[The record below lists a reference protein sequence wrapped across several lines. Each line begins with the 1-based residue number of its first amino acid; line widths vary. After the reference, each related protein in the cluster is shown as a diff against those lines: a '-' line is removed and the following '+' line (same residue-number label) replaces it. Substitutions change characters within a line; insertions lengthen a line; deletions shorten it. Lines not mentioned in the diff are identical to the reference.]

1 MSIRSQKTSR
11 MHTVPRS
18 YLEAFSAP
26 SPERR
31 VASVWRFDRVS
42 GEAKKVGVRDT
53 EVVRG
58 IYTVFRDD
66 GTPDAGIEEVLCH
79 AEGAFC
85 NIRDRLRSR
94 VQPSGEEWSG
104 LARFVAAQLL
114 RTPRSLQFMRDLL
127 NGKGETYE
135 PDSPQRAMLPLI
147 NLAARRLGRMRGMLA
162 YNDSPF
168 PLLTSDNPVATW
180 RTAMEGVRCGIDL
193 RKPDVVVS
201 CPLAPEV
208 IFTAYQTPE
217 SLDATMREE
226 IGGERTRGTNY
237 RVNVQIGTLP
247 TDEVKRLNFICVT
260 NAHRYVYASY
270 NDEAL
275 RNFLTNRFFGQRP
288 GSRISF

>member
-53 EVVRG
+53 EVVRD

-85 NIRDRLRSR
+85 AIRDRLRSR
-94 VQPSGEEWSG
+94 LQPHGEEWGG

-127 NGKGETYE
+127 DDKGETYE
-135 PDSPQRAMLPLI
+135 PDSPQRAMLLLI
-147 NLAARRLGRMRGMLA
+147 NLAARRLGRMRGMVV

-180 RTAMEGVRCGIDL
+180 RTAREGVRCGIDL
-193 RKPDVVVS
+193 RVPNVVVS

-217 SLDATMREE
+217 SLAATMREE
-226 IGGERTRGTNY
+226 VGGERTRGTNY
-237 RVNVQIGTLP
+237 RVNVLIGTMP
-247 TDEVKRLNFICVT
+247 THEVKRVNLICVT
-260 NAHRYVYASY
+260 NAHRYVYANY

-275 RNFLTNRFFGQRP
+275 RTFLANRFFGQP
-288 GSRISF
+288 AGSRMSF

>member
-1 MSIRSQKTSR
+1 

-53 EVVRG
+53 EVVRD

-94 VQPSGEEWSG
+94 VQPRGEEWGG

-127 NGKGETYE
+127 DDKGETYE
-135 PDSPQRAMLPLI
+135 PDSPQRAMLLLI

-180 RTAMEGVRCGIDL
+180 RTTLEGVRCGIDL
-193 RKPDVVVS
+193 RVPDVVVS

-226 IGGERTRGTNY
+226 IGGKRTRGTNY
-237 RVNVQIGTLP
+237 QVNVLIGTLP
-247 TDEVKRLNFICVT
+247 TDEVKRLNSICVT

-270 NDEAL
+270 NDGAL
-275 RNFLTNRFFGQRP
+275 RNFLTNRFLGQRP